1 MKTVTIKTLNSVGQ
15 IDLSLNIKINNP
27 ALKEVKGFVEW
38 IQEVEDKVA
47 REMSRKICCIT
58 TSEGIIYCIK
68 DD

>member
-1 MKTVTIKTLNSVGQ
+1 MKTITIKTLNSVGQ
-15 IDLSLNIKINNP
+15 IELSLNIKINNP
-27 ALKEVKGFVEW
+27 ALKEVQGFVEW

-58 TSEGIIYCIK
+58 TPEGIIYCIN